1 FIPVSTPGY
10 DDPTKYH
17 SGPAAC
23 QGSIVQIYYTI
34 SMCTCNFLI

>member
-1 FIPVSTPGY
+1 MNSTCY
-10 DDPTKYH
+10 DDPIKDR

-34 SMCTCNFLI
+34 

>member
-1 FIPVSTPGY
+1 MNSTCY

-23 QGSIVQIYYTI
+23 QRSIVQIYYTK
-34 SMCTCNFLI
+34 